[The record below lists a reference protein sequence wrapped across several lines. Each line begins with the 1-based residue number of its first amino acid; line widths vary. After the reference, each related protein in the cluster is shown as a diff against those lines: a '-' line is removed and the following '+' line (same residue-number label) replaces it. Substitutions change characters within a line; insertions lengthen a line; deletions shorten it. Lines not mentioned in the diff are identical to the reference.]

1 MAIRSAWFFGV
12 WLCCSLI
19 MVPVSQAEPVIRV
32 ALSQDAVQL
41 RIIADRFLRVR
52 WSSGRHSTL
61 DSSVM
66 IRWSSE
72 GIAINERIYRE
83 AWGQFPSRDSGLT
96 VELVDTRRDHRL
108 RSWEV
113 SGSVVIHHR
122 ERALLVVNHV
132 PLEQYVAGVV
142 AGEIDPT
149 WHSEA
154 LKAQAIAART
164 YVLYKAIQE
173 SEHAFDVVASVQDQV
188 YHGRRSINGNVTRA
202 VAATKGIVITY
213 EQRPI
218 YAAYSSTA
226 AGLTEDAYYVWE
238 LDLPYLKGVDCPF
251 DEASPRYR
259 WETAVPI
266 ETLEHRLRQAGYR
279 IGIVAT
285 VTPFSFTPSGRV
297 DRVRILHSE
306 GELIVSGQD
315 LRRAVGY
322 STIFSTQFTVTRL
335 DRALV
340 LHGKGAGHGVGLCQW
355 GMKEMAELGYRHQA
369 ILRYYYPGTQ
379 LLPLHR
385 VRLAL
390 SD

>member
-1 MAIRSAWFFGV
+1 MATRPALFVSI
-12 WLCCSLI
+12 WLCCSCILA
-19 MVPVSQAEPVIRV
+19 QACWAEPTIRV
-32 ALSQDAVQL
+32 ALSEDATHIRLASDQRL
-41 RIIADRFLRVR
+41 SAR
-52 WSSGRHSTL
+52 WPSGARTKLSSSIT
-61 DSSVM
+61 
-66 IRWSSE
+66 IRWLPK
-72 GIAINERIYRE
+72 GMMINGRLYRE
-83 AWGQFPSRDSGLT
+83 SWIHLLSRRSGLT
-96 VELVDTRRDHRL
+96 ITLLDTRGRRTP

-113 SGSVVIHHR
+113 DGSVSLHHQ
-122 ERALLVVNHV
+122 EGAFLVVNHV

-149 WHSEA
+149 WHPEA

-164 YVLYKAIQE
+164 YVVYKALQRQE
-173 SEHAFDVVASVQDQV
+173 QPFDVVASVQDQV

-213 EQRPI
+213 ERRPI

-226 AGLTEDAYYVWE
+226 AGLTEDAFYVWE

-251 DEASPRYR
+251 DETSPRYT
-259 WETAVPI
+259 WEAAVPI
-266 ETLEHRLRQAGYR
+266 ETLEHRFRQAGYP
-279 IGIVAT
+279 IGVVAT
-285 VTPFSFTPSGRV
+285 VTPFSFTPSGRI
-297 DRVRILHSE
+297 DRIRILHSE

-315 LRRAVGY
+315 LRRIVGY
-322 STIFSTQFTVTRL
+322 STIFSTQFAIARL

-385 VRLAL
+385 VELAL
-390 SD
+390 PD